1 MWEPQFALSE
11 GGWRI
16 IAPQLR
22 GFDRGSSEKPAQS
35 MDDYAGDVIDL
46 LDALHLEE
54 AVIGGLSLGG
64 YVTFALFRR
73 APQYFQGMVLAD
85 TRSEADSPEGVEGRK
100 KMIAL
105 VREQGPP
112 AVAETMIPKLLAEET
127 RQNQADVVERMRSL
141 MLSNSTDVIAG
152 AVTAMMGRQDSTP
165 LLESIRCPTLVL
177 VGEHDQLTPPALSR
191 EMHRRIEGSELV
203 TIPDAG
209 HLSNVEQPQTFNR
222 ALGDFLR
229 RRF

>member
-1 MWEPQFALSE
+1 
-11 GGWRI
+11 
-16 IAPQLR
+16 
-22 GFDRGSSEKPAQS
+22 

-105 VREQGPP
+105 VREQGTP